1 MINTISF
8 NTNNQRTMQLIQ
20 RQHDGSTLIVV
31 KDARGYGEPIN
42 DNEAFISA
50 GDFVMLINYYRYIKS
65 HDYRHDF
72 INPNGT
78 NTEPR

>member
-8 NTNNQRTMQLIQ
+8 DVNNQRTMKLVQ
-20 RQHDGSTLIVV
+20 RHHDGSTLIIVE
-31 KDARGYGEPIN
+31 DASGRDESID